1 MTTKTLNIPYVLSI
15 EIDYIQFSFIVS
27 MEIDV
32 NRLYFRLLLILIDL
46 LRSQLFFVVIDIN
59 LFILLPTITDN
70 CRCRLFP
77 STSPSIPLDSMIQ
90 TQRKKH
96 KSVVAMSP
104 RP

>member
-1 MTTKTLNIPYVLSI
+1 MLNIPYILSI

-32 NRLYFRLLLILIDL
+32 NQLYFRLSLILIDL

-59 LFILLPTITDN
+59 LFILLPMITDN
-70 CRCRLFP
+70 CKCHLFP
-77 STSPSIPLDSMIQ
+77 LTTPK
-90 TQRKKH
+90 KKH
-96 KSVVAMSP
+96 KSVVVMSP